1 MIEKCCRT
9 CKYYENGQCTH
20 KDMGIDAGT
29 IYSEYIEHPIDMGY
43 VLLAVSEVMG
53 DKFNDE
59 LLDNIINE
67 VRHYFQFHLL
77 DKSIE
82 FEPEDERKF
91 YCYYYE

>member
-9 CKYYENGQCTH
+9 CKHFVNGECTH

-29 IYSEYIEHPIDMGY
+29 IYGEYIEHPIDMGY
-43 VLLAVSEVMG
+43 VLLAVSEVLG
-53 DKFNDE
+53 DKINDE
-59 LLDNIINE
+59 LLDNVINE

-77 DKSIE
+77 DKSIG
-82 FEPEDERKF
+82 FIPEDEREF